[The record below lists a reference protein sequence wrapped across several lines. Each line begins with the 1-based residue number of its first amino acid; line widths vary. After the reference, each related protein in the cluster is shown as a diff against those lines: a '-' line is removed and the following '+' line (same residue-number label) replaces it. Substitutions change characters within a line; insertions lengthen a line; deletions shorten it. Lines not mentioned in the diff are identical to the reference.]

1 MKITKV
7 NGIRVLTPELGKI
20 IRNKETGSC
29 SVKIYLGENA
39 SEDIYEEIN
48 DDYVSVSLKQGILEL
63 QNRERSLIKIGKLFA
78 KSVTD
83 DEVALYI
90 REFYDDWEEGILYKV
105 GTYVNYK
112 GVLYKTLTEHTSQS
126 DWTPDISSSLF
137 STVLVNLDG
146 TPNEWVQPDSTNG
159 YMIGDRV
166 IFEGS
171 VYESIIDNNIWSPS
185 AYPNG
190 WKLV

>member
-7 NGIRVLTPELGKI
+7 NGIRVLTPDIGKI

-29 SVKIYLGENA
+29 SVKIYLGVNA
-39 SEDIYEEIN
+39 SEDIYEEI
-48 DDYVSVSLKQGILEL
+48 DDETISESLKQGIVEM
-63 QNRERSLIKIGKLFA
+63 QNKERSLIKIGKLFA
-78 KSVTD
+78 QNVTD

-90 REFYDDWEEGILYKV
+90 KEFYDYWEEGILYKV

-137 STVLVNLDG
+137 AVVLTNPDG

-159 YMIGDRV
+159 YMIGDKV
-166 IFEGS
+166 IFERLI
-171 VYESIIDNNIWSPS
+171 YESIIDNNIWSPS